1 MVTIFHILMK
11 TYKFWKLCHPI
22 SPTGF
27 MFPTFCLLFCLYI
40 FFNIF
45 TIIYTQFHWLV
56 NVILILN
63 VFCNWGQKIEMIIF
77 QDLLRS
83 PYLTISCTQHSK
95 HKEQRT
101 QFNVVFNWYA
111 VDLKT
116 ITVFIKISSISIRI
130 IRNPKR
136 STYVKLMVGT

>member
-1 MVTIFHILMK
+1 MYCCALDGNDFSYINENIQILKIMSPNFSYRLHVSNILPAVLPLYFFQYFYNHLYTISLIS
-11 TYKFWKLCHPI
+11 KLY
-22 SPTGF
+22 S
-27 MFPTFCLLFCLYI
+27 
-40 FFNIF
+40 N
-45 TIIYTQFHWLV
+45 
-56 NVILILN
+56 LN

-116 ITVFIKISSISIRI
+116 ITVFIKISYQIKYP
-130 IRNPKR
+130 NN
-136 STYVKLMVGT
+136 